1 MKEVT
6 YNIMKTCFDMI
17 GIEIEDGVLNNIPD
31 VILYQ
36 FNAMSYEI
44 YSAIFR
50 ELKLRI
56 SKSAF
61 IPLETEKQSRLL
73 MEKRFANIG
82 LGVQNDN

>member
-44 YSAIFR
+44 YSAIFS
-50 ELKLRI
+50 ELKLRV

>member
-1 MKEVT
+1 MNEIKYST
-6 YNIMKTCFDMI
+6 MKTCFDILGMAI
-17 GIEIEDGVLNNIPD
+17 KDGVITQVPD

-50 ELKLRI
+50 ELKLRV

-61 IPLETEKQSRLL
+61 IPLETEKQARLL
-73 MEKRFANIG
+73 MEKRFANMG
-82 LGVQNDN
+82 LEMTK